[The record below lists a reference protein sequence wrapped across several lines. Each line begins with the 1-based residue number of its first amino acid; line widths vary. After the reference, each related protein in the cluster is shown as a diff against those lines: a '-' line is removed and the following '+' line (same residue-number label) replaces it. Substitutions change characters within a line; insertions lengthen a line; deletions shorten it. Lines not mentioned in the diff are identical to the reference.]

1 MWRLPGCTPDE
12 ILAAR
17 RFAAHVHHQQ
27 QQHHH
32 QRNAVAVSKLQ
43 HAAATMIYNG
53 IFFCQFRNDTEFYN
67 QIGQILRLGFTWKKS
82 IIS

>member
-53 IFFCQFRNDTEFYN
+53 TFFANFEMTLNFITRFV
-67 QIGQILRLGFTWKKS
+67 RF
-82 IIS
+82 